1 MKIIFIKINRYFI
14 ANFVKRESQKIG
26 DKAAQQ
32 LEEINEQE
40 WLQAAATNPTF
51 DFLKD
56 PEEDIYTLTDGKPF
70 TY

>member
-1 MKIIFIKINRYFI
+1 M
-14 ANFVKRESQKIG
+14 KRESQKIG

-40 WLQAAATNPTF
+40 WLHAAATNPTF
-51 DFLKD
+51 YFLKD